1 MSLEQES
8 YLLCWQAEMSARRL
22 RSALGALRNVH
33 DDFRPCQEVHDAV
46 ADYLRSAE
54 RAASE
59 RGHHYKW
66 LTGGKK
72 YTSPR
77 ATDGPPD
84 QMDEDSDDYPEPD
97 GPACGCI
104 GCVECRCC
112 IVCDPDSVGCPDC
125 NPDI

>member
-1 MSLEQES
+1 MTPELIEEFKLHRVEPDGLGGGIKQAMSLEQES

-84 QMDEDSDDYPEPD
+84 QMDEDE
-97 GPACGCI
+97 
-104 GCVECRCC
+104 R
-112 IVCDPDSVGCPDC
+112 
-125 NPDI
+125 

>member
-33 DDFRPCQEVHDAV
+33 DDFRPCQEVHDV
-46 ADYLRSAE
+46 IADYLRSAE
-54 RAASE
+54 RAASD

-84 QMDEDSDDYPEPD
+84 QMDEDE
-97 GPACGCI
+97 
-104 GCVECRCC
+104 R
-112 IVCDPDSVGCPDC
+112 
-125 NPDI
+125 